1 MLGKP
6 GGSDARVW
14 PVFAP
19 VEVLVRQQQR
29 SRCSRGV
36 ASAPGCPQH
45 GAAGTIQHGLIHWD
59 ELPGSVQHESVAADR
74 GFCSI
79 QKV

>member
-6 GGSDARVW
+6 GGSVARVW

-29 SRCSRGV
+29 SHCSRGV
-36 ASAPGCPQH
+36 ASAPGCP
-45 GAAGTIQHGLIHWD
+45 QHGLIHWD
-59 ELPGSVQHESVAADR
+59 ELPGSVQHESIAADR